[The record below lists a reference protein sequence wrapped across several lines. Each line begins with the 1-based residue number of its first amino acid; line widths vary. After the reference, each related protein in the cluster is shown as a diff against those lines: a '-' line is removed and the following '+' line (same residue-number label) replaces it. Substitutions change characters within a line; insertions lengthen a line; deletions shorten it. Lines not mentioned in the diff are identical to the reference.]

1 MLQVMPK
8 QCRGGSGIFS
18 GRPPLV
24 FLSNAIGNNGVLTGL
39 LMQVT
44 NVGLGGYGFTAN
56 PNQYFTPS
64 TPSLPSS
71 IDLAFTIKCINFLKF
86 GKLQSL

>member
-1 MLQVMPK
+1 L
-8 QCRGGSGIFS
+8 C
-18 GRPPLV
+18 
-24 FLSNAIGNNGVLTGL
+24 FLSNAIGNNWYFV
-39 LMQVT
+39 VDASDA

-71 IDLAFTIKCINFLKF
+71 IDLAFTDKSINFLKF

>member
-1 MLQVMPK
+1 L
-8 QCRGGSGIFS
+8 CFY
-18 GRPPLV
+18 L
-24 FLSNAIGNNGVLTGL
+24 IGNNGVLTG
-39 LMQVT
+39 VVDVSDA

-71 IDLAFTIKCINFLKF
+71 IDLAFTDKCINFLKF

>member
-1 MLQVMPK
+1 V
-8 QCRGGSGIFS
+8 IY
-18 GRPPLV
+18 
-24 FLSNAIGNNGVLTGL
+24 
-39 LMQVT
+39 
-44 NVGLGGYGFTAN
+44 VGLGGYGFTAN

-71 IDLAFTIKCINFLKF
+71 IDLAFTDKSINFLKF